1 MNLADYR
8 LRVTP
13 RVCQEVARITR
24 RPADKVHSWI
34 ADKIRKATMI
44 DDGLY
49 EYHGIQFQVRQVSP
63 VQVVVE
69 SASGT
74 YEPPKNNVPD
84 GCVSVG
90 NVLVRKHAI
99 QRARERFGIETESAA
114 QWLADKFTQSTFVAN
129 TKDSKGNIGRLFS
142 CDGVSLCVDIGRDI
156 IRTVFPGAISCP
168 NLYRKFSEIV
178 SKEMRKIDRSIRVAE
193 RKATITKAQLNCEK
207 SELELRM
214 LKTRSVAVKLA
225 CQARIN
231 AINEYFTQID
241 ADIEKLI
248 ARKSLVAKS
257 VVAYA
262 RATAG

>member
-1 MNLADYR
+1 MNLTDYR
-8 LRVTP
+8 LRITP
-13 RVCQEVARITR
+13 RVCQEVAKITR
-24 RPADKVHSWI
+24 RPAEKVHSWI
-34 ADKIRKATMI
+34 AHIIRKATMI

-49 EYHGIQFQVRQVSP
+49 EYHGIQFRVRQVSP

-74 YEPPKNNVPD
+74 YEPTINVPD

-90 NVLVRKHAI
+90 NVFVRKHAI

-114 QWLADKFTQSTFVAN
+114 QWLADKFAQSTFVAN

-142 CDGVSLCVDIGRDI
+142 CDGISIYVDIGRDI

-178 SKEMRKIDRSIRVAE
+178 SKEIRKIDRSIRAAE
-193 RKATITKAQLNCEK
+193 RKAMLTKAQLNCEK
-207 SELELRM
+207 SALELRM

-231 AINEYFTQID
+231 AINEYFTQLD
-241 ADIEKLI
+241 ADIEQLI
-248 ARKSLVAKS
+248 ARKKFVAKS